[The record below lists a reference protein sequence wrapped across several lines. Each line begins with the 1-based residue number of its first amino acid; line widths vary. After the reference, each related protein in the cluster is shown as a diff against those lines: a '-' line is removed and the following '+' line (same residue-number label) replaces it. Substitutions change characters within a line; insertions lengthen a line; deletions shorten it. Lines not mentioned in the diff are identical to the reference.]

1 MCLVLLKERVL
12 ASGILTQLMS
22 LSALLMTLFST
33 CNKSDGLVDDLVCQV
48 SGTWRTKTDFVSFA
62 VVSGRGWKH
71 NEISEVYNREL
82 LKSACSHTLAAIKLH
97 CLVCLC
103 LETDPKTVIK
113 KKGCLQPLLFSL
125 FLSYSLDS
133 MGKQEEICMPQTFL
147 WGLKKSCPN
156 EWKLLGT
163 PATSNEAALMSVK
176 ESLTGEAGLLTFP
189 PPG

>member
-22 LSALLMTLFST
+22 LSALLMTLLST
-33 CNKSDGLVDDLVCQV
+33 CNKSDGLVDDLVHQV

-62 VVSGRGWKH
+62 VVSGLGWKR

-133 MGKQEEICMPQTFL
+133 MGKQRRFACL
-147 WGLKKSCPN
+147 RHSCEDWRNPVLMN
-156 EWKLLGT
+156 GSCWEHQQQVMKLLSCLSKS
-163 PATSNEAALMSVK
+163 PSQVK
-176 ESLTGEAGLLTFP
+176 LVY
-189 PPG
+189 